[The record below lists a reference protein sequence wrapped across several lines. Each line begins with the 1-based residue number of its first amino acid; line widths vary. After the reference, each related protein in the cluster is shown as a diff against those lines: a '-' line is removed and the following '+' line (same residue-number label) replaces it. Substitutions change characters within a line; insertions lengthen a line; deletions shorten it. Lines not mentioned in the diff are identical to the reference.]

1 VGFGAIVHERLLE
14 PWMLQGL
21 FSGYTLLGVVYEY
34 LSQEIKELA
43 VEVSV
48 VGDGFLRLLVMIRR

>member
-1 VGFGAIVHERLLE
+1 
-14 PWMLQGL
+14 MLQGL